1 MAKTKKAKA
10 KKKTVV
16 FVCTGNTC
24 RSPMAEAIFR
34 WLLAKKRKLSLFDVS
49 SAGLSAEEG
58 APMTEN
64 AVKALATLN
73 VPLKKPHKAKQLTV
87 QLAEKADILV
97 TMTAGHKQALG
108 GFAAKAKSVGEITG
122 GPDVPDP
129 YGSDEAMYLKTA
141 QYLLYAAED
150 VYTLVADPKPPKK
163 E

>member
-1 MAKTKKAKA
+1 MVKTKKTRP
-10 KKKTVV
+10 KKKKLI

-34 WLLAKKRKLSLFDVS
+34 QLLGKKRKLSWFDVS

-64 AVKALATLN
+64 AVKALGALK

-87 QLAEKADILV
+87 EAAEKADFIV
-97 TMTAGHKQALG
+97 TMTASHKQALG
-108 GFAAKAKSVGEITG
+108 AYAVKAKSIGELTG

-129 YGSDEAMYLKTA
+129 YGGDEAIYLKTA

-150 VYTLVADPKPPKK
+150 VFAFVGAEIPQ
-163 E
+163 

>member
-1 MAKTKKAKA
+1 MAKTKKAKVQ
-10 KKKTVV
+10 KMTVV

-34 WLLAKKRKLSLFDVS
+34 YTLAKKRKLSAFDVS

-64 AVKALATLN
+64 AFKALATLK

-87 QLAEKADILV
+87 QLAKKADLLV
-97 TMTAGHKQALG
+97 TMTAAHKQALG
-108 GFAAKAKSVGEITG
+108 EYAAKAKSVGEITG

-129 YGSDEAMYLKTA
+129 YGGDEATYLKTA

-150 VYTLVADPKPPKK
+150 VFTLATALKPQQNG
-163 E
+163 

>member
-1 MAKTKKAKA
+1 MAKTKKTS
-10 KKKTVV
+10 KKKKVI

-34 WLLAKKRKLSLFDVS
+34 QLLGKKRKLSLFDVS

-64 AVKALATLN
+64 AVKALQALK

-87 QLAEKADILV
+87 EAAEKAAYIV
-97 TMTAGHKQALG
+97 TMTASHKQALG
-108 GFAAKAKSVGEITG
+108 PFAAKAKSIGELTG

-129 YGSDEAMYLKTA
+129 YGGDEELYLKTA
-141 QYLLYAAED
+141 KYLSYAAED
-150 VYTLVADPKPPKK
+150 IFSFVYSADAKV
-163 E
+163 